1 MAGEPTVA
9 GVGRERR
16 TVALDEAY
24 AVGGDLP
31 LPGAGRTLERW
42 SALAALA
49 VDDVVLA
56 RLAEAHADAVAII
69 AELTG
74 EPLPPG
80 SRWGVWAAE
89 DPAGV
94 LTATP
99 LDGQGAD
106 WLLDGAKAWC
116 SGATLLTHALVT
128 ARHGRNRQ
136 LLAVALDAPGV
147 TVAGDDWADPGMKGA
162 DTRQVIFGRVRARAV
177 GGPDDYLR
185 RPGFWIGGI
194 GVAACWYGG
203 ATAVAA
209 PLRKRV
215 GDRGGDPHAAAHL
228 GAVDVAL
235 GGARDVLRAAAAA
248 VDARPEADHAR
259 LARRV
264 RATVAGAAVEV
275 TRRVDRAL
283 GPAPRARDRRHAAR
297 VADLAVYILQ
307 DHGERDLAVLGAD
320 VATAAEPGWS
330 LGDSRRI
337 R

>member
-1 MAGEPTVA
+1 MGEPTAA
-9 GVGRERR
+9 GVGRERADAWAA
-16 TVALDEAY
+16 TCAA
-24 AVGGDLP
+24 AGDLP
-31 LPGAGRTLERW
+31 PPGAGRTLERW

-49 VDDVVLA
+49 ADDLVLA
-56 RLAEAHADAVAII
+56 RLTEAHADAAAIV

-74 EPLPPG
+74 EPLTAG

-94 LTATP
+94 LTAAP
-99 LDGQGAD
+99 LDGQGAV

-128 ARHGRNRQ
+128 ARHGRSRQ

-162 DTRQVIFGRVRARAV
+162 DTRLVNFDRVPARAL

-209 PLRKRV
+209 PLRERV
-215 GDRGGDPHAAAHL
+215 GGRGDDPHAAAHL

-235 GGARDVLRAAAAA
+235 GGARDVLRAAAVA

-259 LARRV
+259 LARRA
-264 RATVAGAAVEV
+264 RATVAGAAAEV
-275 TRRVDRAL
+275 IRRVDRAL

-297 VADLAVYILQ
+297 VADLEMYILQ
-307 DHGERDLAVLGAD
+307 DHAERDLAALGTD
-320 VATAAEPGWS
+320 VAAAAEPAWS
-330 LGDSRRI
+330 LGNARRI